1 MKKIQIFELIE
12 SFIILLGFIA
22 IIAASALMIV
32 ECIMYRDVLSIE
44 CKVWSI
50 IISILLLVF
59 VFVIINGIIR
69 KRRNSQKKQTL
80 E

>member
-1 MKKIQIFELIE
+1 MKKFPIFELIE
-12 SFIILLGFIA
+12 SFIIFLGFVA
-22 IIAASALMIV
+22 IVAASALMIV
-32 ECIMYRDVLSIE
+32 ECIMYKDVISIE

-50 IISILLLVF
+50 IISVFLLAF
-59 VFVIINGIIR
+59 VIVIINGIIR